1 MQTMRRWIWWLQINL
16 SNIEGY
22 LRSTG
27 YSIFR
32 LGGGVLFSKGSLL
45 DAIRKKFQNWL
56 EIILRLIYN
65 SGGFLVPI
73 PW

>member
-1 MQTMRRWIWWLQINL
+1 MRRWLWWLQINL
-16 SNIEGY
+16 SNIEGH

-27 YSIFR
+27 YSIFK
-32 LGGGVLFSKGSLL
+32 LGEGILFSKGSLL
-45 DAIRKKFQNWL
+45 KAIRKKYQNWL